1 MLKVKDVAEQLGVA
15 QGTVYQLCASGK
27 IVHLRIGRGRGAIRI
42 EPAAVADYVEA
53 VRVRTPEMKPGEFRH
68 LKL

>member
-27 IVHLRIGRGRGAIRI
+27 LVHIRIGCGRGAIRI
-42 EPAAVADYVEA
+42 EPAAMAAYVESA
-53 VRVRTPEMKPGEFRH
+53 RVRTPESRPGEFRH
-68 LKL
+68 LTM